1 MSDDIELTE
10 EESAAF
16 WEAINPRPIPPPERA
31 ILTDLIAEQRELHHR
46 MGFACSL
53 CVTEWPCQCVESL
66 DRAEARLR
74 EVQGE

>member
-31 ILTDLIAEQRELHHR
+31 ILTDLIAELRELNQDRDGGMWADDVHDC
-46 MGFACSL
+46 A
-53 CVTEWPCQCVESL
+53 
-66 DRAEARLR
+66 DRAEARLK

>member
-31 ILTDLIAEQRELHHR
+31 ILLDLIAELRRWPDMKCATDGGYGATLHG
-46 MGFACSL
+46 MA
-53 CVTEWPCQCVESL
+53 
-66 DRAEARLR
+66 DRAEVRLL
-74 EVQGE
+74 EVSGE